1 MNETLK
7 TILAEA
13 MHLGRE
19 GRFTEATALI
29 QRGLHLTQ
37 PLPEQRESHPSAGD
51 PDRRPVVEADFEVI
65 EDIGRTGGRS
75 IHGHFTHGI
84 EARDYRV
91 YVPAGAD
98 DRPRPL
104 ILMLHGCQQDAEDFA
119 RLTRLDPLADELGF
133 IVLYPT
139 QSRTAN
145 ATGCWNWFLP
155 EHRRADQGEAAWLIA
170 LTRAIATRYQ
180 ADPHHIHVAG
190 LSAGGAMALTL
201 AATQPALFRS
211 VGVHS
216 GLPHGLAQDQLSAL
230 TLMHQGPTAVSGGR
244 AAMDGISVPVI
255 VFQGDADLRVNPANA
270 SGIIEQALSGAPEAR
285 SGLDALG
292 VERETG
298 RAPGGLGYTRTRYP
312 AADGS
317 IRAELW
323 MVQGGGHAWFGG
335 DPAASFAE
343 PRGPDASREMVR
355 FFLEHSAP

>member
-7 TILAEA
+7 AILAEA
-13 MHLGRE
+13 MHLGRD
-19 GRFTEATALI
+19 GRFTEASALI
-29 QRGLHLTQ
+29 QRGLHLT
-37 PLPEQRESHPSAGD
+37 RPSAASRASRPNTGD
-51 PDRRPVVEADFEVI
+51 PDRNQVIEADFEVI

-75 IHGHFTHGI
+75 IHGHFTHEA
-84 EARDYRV
+84 EARDYRL
-91 YVPAGAD
+91 YVPASTD

-119 RLTRLDPLADELGF
+119 RLTHLDQLADERGF
-133 IVLYPT
+133 IVLYPS

-155 EHRRADQGEAAWLIA
+155 EHRRPDRGEAALLAA
-170 LTRAIATRYQ
+170 LTREIAARHG
-180 ADPHHIHVAG
+180 ADPRRLYVAG

-201 AATQPALFRS
+201 AAACPECFAA

-230 TLMHQGPTAVSGGR
+230 TLMHQGPAAAGGVK
-244 AAMDGISVPVI
+244 AGAEGIGVPVI
-255 VFQGDADLRVNPANA
+255 VFQGDADLRVNPVNA
-270 SGIIEQALSGAPEAR
+270 SWIIEQALPGDAEAR
-285 SGLDALG
+285 SALDASG
-292 VERETG
+292 IERETG
-298 RAPGGLGYTRTRYP
+298 QAPGGLGYTRTRYR

-317 IRAELW
+317 TRAELW

-335 DPAASFAE
+335 DPAGSFAE

-355 FFLEHSAP
+355 FFLDHSTP